1 VYHRLKLYVKVLTM
15 AVMTVELK
23 GYGFRINISGES
35 YFIKDNGD
43 SFVLAEE
50 VNREAVGYTDDKYA
64 NMGVSNIKE
73 LLCQLITQPN
83 ETLSLLGIKSEPIEK
98 VVVEYS

>member
-1 VYHRLKLYVKVLTM
+1 VYRKLKSYAKVFEMVTM
-15 AVMTVELK
+15 TIELK

-50 VNREAVGYTDDKYA
+50 VGREATNFVDDKYT
-64 NMGVSNIKE
+64 NMGVNNIKE
-73 LLCQLITQPN
+73 LLCQLVTQPN
-83 ETLSLLGIKSEPIEK
+83 ETLGLLGIKSEPIEK